1 MGIELSKLKP
11 PKGSRKSKKRVG
23 RGPGSGM
30 GTYSTRG
37 LKGQNSRSGGGVRE
51 GFEGGQT
58 PLIKRIPKKGFNRV
72 RSYKISV
79 VNIKELNRFKNG
91 EEITLEKLKRFSL
104 AGKKDKVKI
113 LGYGDIDKKLKV
125 HAHQF
130 SKSAKEKIEKA
141 GGEIVK
147 DA

>member
-1 MGIELSKLKP
+1 MGTELGKLRP

-58 PLIKRIPKKGFNRV
+58 PLIKRIPKKGFNRIK
-72 RSYKISV
+72 SYRMSV
-79 VNIKELNRFKNG
+79 INVEKLNRFKNG
-91 EEITLEKLKRFSL
+91 EEITLEKLKNNGF
-104 AGKKDKVKI
+104 AGKRDRVKI
-113 LGYGDIDKKLKV
+113 LGVGDIEKKLTV
-125 HAHQF
+125 HAHEF

-141 GGEIVK
+141 GGETVK

>member
-37 LKGQNSRSGGGVRE
+37 LKGQNARSGGGVRE

-72 RSYKISV
+72 RSYKIST
-79 VNIKELNRFKNG
+79 VNIKELNRFKSG
-91 EEITLEKLKRFSL
+91 EEITLEKLKKFAF
-104 AGKKDKVKI
+104 AGKKDKIKI

-125 HAHQF
+125 HAHEF